1 MFRLEAAQYE
11 GHRVFIT
18 LLFPD
23 SATFDTTI
31 CYLFLLRVQAMLFFL
46 SEICS
51 GQRTRKIRFLTR
63 FLRIIRTS
71 TIISVTP
78 SLSELHHQAFSAGT
92 DEKLPCV
99 SHILVALAFLLYC
112 MQIMTHLSRI
122 LPNKPQS
129 QSAIRN

>member
-1 MFRLEAAQYE
+1 MRGIGFLSLCCFQVLPLLTLQFVIFSFSESKPWRL
-11 GHRVFIT
+11 
-18 LLFPD
+18 
-23 SATFDTTI
+23 
-31 CYLFLLRVQAMLFFL
+31 L